1 MQRNVPE
8 IKEENTGLGVI
19 IVRLEKVQKVLK
31 EKGFPFTYVEEDGC
45 GSVNFE
51 YRGVVYHVWE
61 FCEDG
66 IWGAETNVRNI
77 GRHEDISGDY
87 ETEIID
93 LIQKWK

>member
-1 MQRNVPE
+1 M
-8 IKEENTGLGVI
+8 
-19 IVRLEKVQKVLK
+19 RLEKVQKVLK
-31 EKGFPFTYVEEDGC
+31 EKGFPFTYMEDDSC

-87 ETEIID
+87 ETEIIG
-93 LIQKWK
+93 LIQSWK